1 MVFKRQLDPACITFS
16 QANIIYNA
24 RFFWR
29 QIIYWTRAFFNSAF
43 EGIGNVEETYARLY
57 NTPARFAYML
67 QLIIGRP
74 ASERYLALFNEY
86 IVLLRQLVTAVLKG
100 DTSGINE
107 SMSLL
112 NINSED
118 MANLL
123 SQIFPSLNKDVLKDM
138 IDTHRRFEIEE
149 INAYVSRDFSRII
162 EIYDNLEKHTDKMAD
177 YIAKGVI
184 DLLTTVPES
193 GSMQSWEAFKAQ
205 DQRNCI
211 TYNEL
216 NTILNIALFWVEL
229 FEWFRTYRISIATG
243 MGNEK
248 QIADRLIQVTV
259 DLGNYLKTFFD
270 EETVDAFILQMQEY
284 LKLMGQLL
292 EAQSANN
299 IEEVNRI
306 YQLLIYYLDQSAEFL
321 YSFFPSIDKE
331 EWKNELYRMNTNL
344 INMGTLFLAGDYS
357 TNIQIFDDLIN
368 QAEDLGFHFVEVLFK

>member
-1 MVFKRQLDPACITFS
+1 MVFKRQLDPECITFS
-16 QANIIYNA
+16 QANIIYIA

-86 IVLLRQLVTAVLKG
+86 IVLLRQLVTAVLNG
-100 DTSGINE
+100 DTAGINE
-107 SMSLL
+107 SMTLL
-112 NINSED
+112 NQNSEN
-118 MANLL
+118 MSNFL
-123 SQIFPSLNKDVLKDM
+123 SQIIPSLNKDVLKDM
-138 IDTHRRFEIEE
+138 IDTHRRYEIEE

-162 EIYDNLEKHTDKMAD
+162 EIYDNLEKHTDKIAD
-177 YIAKGVI
+177 YFAKGI
-184 DLLTTVPES
+184 IALLTTVPES
-193 GSMQSWEAFKAQ
+193 GSMQSREALKAQ
-205 DQRNCI
+205 NERNCI

-216 NTILNIALFWVEL
+216 NAIMNIALFWVEL

-243 MGNEK
+243 RGNEK

-259 DLGNYLKTFFD
+259 ELGNYLKTFFD
-270 EETVDAFILQMQEY
+270 EKTVDAFILQIQEY

-292 EAQSANN
+292 EAQSVNN
-299 IEEVNRI
+299 IEEVNRF

-321 YSFFPSIDKE
+321 NSFFPSIDKE
-331 EWKNELYRMNTNL
+331 EWRNELYRMNTNF
-344 INMGTLFLAGDYS
+344 INMGTAFLSGDYS